1 MDIATVGCVHK
12 LIQKWKVPS
21 YTNQTYPT
29 IKVKCV
35 ISGICMSA
43 LIAETR
49 SPSWY
54 KDFSQTN
61 TLQGWPLN
69 NIFHHV
75 NLLKGIK
82 KNHAAYTFPSHH
94 GFPLGEKQGKTTW
107 RNLGRTFGQIF
118 VFWGSKWAP
127 QPRFKWL
134 VWDLTI
140 IYEGKNMLELS
151 TIWNCNLLFKH
162 HFKICWKPAC
172 CGTCH
177 VAKKG
182 QNPAFCSHQ
191 YSLNTCVFLHPHLPT
206 CQLLPPFENAPGA
219 QWRRGDE
226 RPRTRRTNSLH
237 LNST

>member
-1 MDIATVGCVHK
+1 
-12 LIQKWKVPS
+12 
-21 YTNQTYPT
+21 
-29 IKVKCV
+29 
-35 ISGICMSA
+35 MSA

-140 IYEGKNMLELS
+140 IYVKGKTCLNYQPYEIATCYLS
-151 TIWNCNLLFKH
+151 IILRYVES
-162 HFKICWKPAC
+162 P
-172 CGTCH
+172 H
-177 VAKKG
+177 VVVHVMWQKKG